1 MRGFWPAPVLLA
13 LLVLAAP
20 AHASTAIGMVAT
32 SDADNCSPSTEFM
45 QEAVGTGGPTPSY
58 DVPAGGGVIT
68 SWSTMPGSNSGTGA
82 RLKVYRPTADPAIWT
97 VVGESAAKILTPS
110 TLNTS
115 LTRIP
120 VAADD
125 RIAIRTASGNG
136 GPCDFPYPAGFGPG
150 YAVFVFQ
157 SSPTPAVD
165 PGVGLNVTFTDA
177 ALQELVNIAAK
188 VEPDTDGD
196 GFGDETQDL
205 CPGSAGT
212 VNGCIPPAPP
222 APPGPPAQP
231 TPPALVVTANAKS
244 IQHVLRQHGVVI
256 SVTPNVASTVTA
268 GATLNVPSA
277 GVVVRFKRARKTVAA
292 GAKATLKL
300 TLSKAQL
307 KRVKGAL
314 RRHRRLF
321 AKPVV
326 TSTAAGA
333 TKVTRV
339 KRIQLK
345 P

>member
-20 AHASTAIGMVAT
+20 VHASTSIGMVAT
-32 SDADNCSPSTEFM
+32 SDPDNCSPNTEFM
-45 QEAVGTGGPTPSY
+45 QNTVGTGGPTPSY

-68 SWSTMPGSNSGTGA
+68 SWSTMPGLNTGTGA
-82 RLKVYRPTADPAIWT
+82 RLKVYGPTADPTTWT

-120 VAADD
+120 VAAGD

-136 GPCDFPYPAGFGPG
+136 GPCDFPYAAGFGPG

-157 SSPTPAVD
+157 SSPTPAFD
-165 PGVGLNVTFTDA
+165 PGVGLNVAFTDA

-188 VEPDTDGD
+188 VEPDADAD

-212 VNGCIPPAPP
+212 VDGCIPPAS
-222 APPGPPAQP
+222 PGPPAQP
-231 TPPALVVTANAKS
+231 TPPPALAVTADAKS
-244 IQHVLRQHGVVI
+244 SQRVLRQHGIVI

-268 GATLNVPSA
+268 SATLNVPSA
-277 GVVVRFKRARKTVAA
+277 GMVVRFKRARKTVAA